1 MFPRPTI
8 PRILPLGFIAVVGE
22 FLWAS
27 KSSSGFPDRAAICDQ
42 ARLRKVEMMRKRA
55 ESATESEDAAA
66 PLQ

>member
-1 MFPRPTI
+1 MFPRPTM
-8 PRILPLGFIAVVGE
+8 PRMRSLGLMAVVGE

-27 KSSSGFPDRAAICDQ
+27 KRRSGFPERAASWDQ
-42 ARLRKVEMMRKRA
+42 VRFRKVEMMRKRA